1 MQDKTPFK
9 LNFDLKDIPFEKYE
23 KDFTFI
29 VNGKEYQT
37 NRLFADI
44 LSPKIRKLHYVDRS
58 IDSFVINVDANFDFN
73 EILSLLSSDEKQ
85 INKEKAA
92 IYSKIFIILEN
103 KDAYLK
109 LFPKNA
115 EESNISNVFEQIR
128 SKKQYLSLFSIA
140 NDKSKIYEEDI
151 YLNNEI
157 IQPEIDFIAKHFYD
171 IDLEELKT
179 LGTTVIELVIN
190 NSNLRLPDED
200 YLLQFVL
207 DLYSNN
213 SKMSNLF
220 HYVDFLNVSN
230 EELLHFHEKFDLN
243 DVNGLI
249 WNKIIERASKYKIQS
264 TVETDFNRYVQNF
277 KHDPNKEFEGIIKF
291 LTKKTGGNI
300 HDNGTIKVTTN
311 YLNSSF
317 PPKNLLDFSGYS
329 QYLAS
334 NPNDAWVCFDFK
346 NYSVNLS
353 KYSIRSYKD
362 GPNQYHL
369 KNWVIETSK
378 DGEHWEVIDDR
389 KNCSTLNG
397 NYLVGTF
404 DVKPNCFSRYIR
416 LRQTGELWG
425 DGKMWFHYIE
435 FYGLLKN

>member
-1 MQDKTPFK
+1 MQDKTLFK
-9 LNFDLKDIPFEKYE
+9 LNFDLKDIPFEKYQ

-44 LSPKIRKLHYVDRS
+44 LSPKIRKFHYVDGS

-73 EILSLLSSDEKQ
+73 EILSLLLSDEKQ
-85 INKEKAA
+85 INKEEAA

-115 EESNISNVFEQIR
+115 EKSNISNVFEQIR
-128 SKKQYLSLFSIA
+128 SKKQYLSLFSDA
-140 NDKSKIYEEDI
+140 NDKSKTNEEDI

-157 IQPEIDFIAKHFYD
+157 IQPEIDFIAKHFYA

-179 LGTTVIELVIN
+179 LGTTVVESVIS
-190 NSNLRLPDED
+190 NSSLQLPDED

-207 DLYSNN
+207 DLYSTN
-213 SKMSNLF
+213 SSMSNLF
-220 HYVDFLNVSN
+220 DYVDFLNVSN
-230 EELLHFHEKFDLN
+230 EELLNFHEKFDLN

-249 WNKIIERASKYKIQS
+249 WNKIIGRASKCNIQS
-264 TVETDFNRYVQNF
+264 TVETESHRYLPHF
-277 KHDPNKEFEGIIKF
+277 KHNPNKEFEGIIKF
-291 LTKKTGGNI
+291 LTEKTGGNI
-300 HDNGTIKVTTN
+300 HDNGTINVTTN
-311 YLNSSF
+311 CLNSSF
-317 PPKNLLDFSGYS
+317 PPKNLLDFSGDS
-329 QYLAS
+329 QYLANS
-334 NPNDAWVCFDFK
+334 PNDAWVCFDFK
-346 NYSVNLS
+346 DYSVNLS

-362 GPNQYHL
+362 GPNRYHL
-369 KNWVIETSK
+369 KNWVIETSN

-425 DGKMWFHYIE
+425 NGNMWFHYIE